1 MLPPILPTSKITISP
16 SPLTPSSFHP
26 FGTAIS
32 SPLPATLTRAPPA
45 SSLPSLPNTSSRSGP
60 SSLPTPILANQ
71 STALKY
77 SPISVFQNNY
87 DQCKGAEGH
96 GKGRG
101 KDGEPRMS
109 MFSCFPRELKR
120 GGGQRRKSSS
130 GLFDVRILE
139 RHPYTTQTF
148 IPLGIPAPV
157 DRKQHDRGI
166 NALSTGPR
174 INHDNGG
181 DDDGNNNPTPSYLVI
196 VAPSLHGQT
205 AQAMT
210 VNSQGRKEQ
219 VLIRD
224 PPDLRNMKAFIAHG
238 GQGVTYGAGTW
249 HAPMVVVGTRRVD
262 FVVVQFV
269 NGVAEDDCQEVEF
282 GEGLVVDVDVDVDV
296 RETEEYEDE
305 VAKL

>member
-1 MLPPILPTSKITISP
+1 MPPPILPTSNITIHP
-16 SPLTPSSFHP
+16 SPLTLSSFHP

-45 SSLPSLPNTSSRSGP
+45 SSLSSLPNTDSNP
-60 SSLPTPILANQ
+60 SDGPTPILANQ

-87 DQCKGAEGH
+87 DQCKSAEGQ
-96 GKGRG
+96 GKR

-109 MFSCFPRELKR
+109 MFSCFPRALRR
-120 GGGQRRKSSS
+120 GGGRGRKPA
-130 GLFDVRILE
+130 GALFDVRILE

-148 IPLGIPAPV
+148 IPLGVPSGV
-157 DRKQHDRGI
+157 DRKRPDNEN
-166 NALSTGPR
+166 NAVSTGAH
-174 INHDNGG
+174 NKH
-181 DDDGNNNPTPSYLVI
+181 DDGDSDNPVPSYLVI

-205 AQAMT
+205 AQAT
-210 VNSQGRKEQ
+210 IVNAQGRKEQ

-238 GQGVTYGAGTW
+238 GQAVTYGAGTW
-249 HAPMVVVGTRRVD
+249 HAPMVVVGRRRVD
-262 FVVVQFV
+262 FVVVQFA
-269 NGVAEDDCQEVEF
+269 NGVGEDDCQEVAF
-282 GEGLVVDVDVDVDV
+282 GEGIVVDVDVDVDI
-296 RETEEYEDE
+296 REMEEYEDE

>member
-1 MLPPILPTSKITISP
+1 MPPPILPAANITIRP
-16 SPLTPSSFHP
+16 SPLTLSSFHP

-45 SSLPSLPNTSSRSGP
+45 SSL
-60 SSLPTPILANQ
+60 SSLPRTDSNPPDPPVPILANQ

-87 DQCKGAEGH
+87 GQCKGAEDQ
-96 GKGRG
+96 GKR
-101 KDGEPRMS
+101 KEGEPRMS
-109 MFSCFPRELKR
+109 MFSCFPRALRR
-120 GGGQRRKSSS
+120 GGGHGRKPGG

-148 IPLGIPAPV
+148 IPLGVPSGL
-157 DRKQHDRGI
+157 DRKRPDNGN
-166 NALSTGPR
+166 NALSTGAR
-174 INHDNGG
+174 NKNDDSNNDN
-181 DDDGNNNPTPSYLVI
+181 PVPSYLVI

-205 AQAMT
+205 AQAT
-210 VNSQGRKEQ
+210 VVNAQGRKEQ

-238 GQGVTYGAGTW
+238 GQAVTYGAGTW
-249 HAPMVVVGTRRVD
+249 HAPMVVVGRRRVD
-262 FVVVQFV
+262 FVVVQFA
-269 NGVAEDDCQEVEF
+269 NGVAEDDCQEVAF
-282 GEGLVVDVDVDVDV
+282 RDGIVVDVDVDVDI
-296 RETEEYEDE
+296 REMEEYEDE